1 MAETLPMTIADA
13 ETFLRL
19 TLLVFRERLKRDDRE
34 FLEEAM
40 RRYGHFCVA
49 EASAEL
55 SDMGHSDDLAVLP
68 PPRS

>member
-19 TLLVFRERLKRDDRE
+19 TLLVFRGRLQPDDQE

-49 EASAEL
+49 EATAQ
-55 SDMGHSDDLAVLP
+55 LP
-68 PPRS
+68 T